1 MLHKAKE
8 IEFLLEELAQKGL
21 RLYFLPPYSP
31 ELNRIEKLWHK
42 IKYERMG
49 FKSRDA
55 KSLEEDVTHIL
66 DGFGKD
72 YGMTLSRAL
81 IIHER

>member
-1 MLHKAKE
+1 MA
-8 IEFLLEELAQKGL
+8 LAHKGL
-21 RLYFLPPYSP
+21 RLYFLPSYSP
-31 ELNRIEKLWHK
+31 ELNRIEKLWQK
-42 IKYERMG
+42 IKYERIG

-55 KSLEEDVTHIL
+55 KALEEDVTHIL
-66 DGFGKD
+66 DRFGKD